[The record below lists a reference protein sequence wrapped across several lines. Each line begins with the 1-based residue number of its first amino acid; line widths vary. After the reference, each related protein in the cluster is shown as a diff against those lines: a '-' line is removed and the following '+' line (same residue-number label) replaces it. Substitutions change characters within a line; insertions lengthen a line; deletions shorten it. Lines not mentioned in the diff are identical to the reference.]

1 MALVKLNVDV
11 KMVHHVIKMMEHA
24 HALMDFLT
32 QHVVKHVTVRIMRYV
47 QKIQEIVQ
55 MIVQWVILD
64 QLVKEYV
71 TVKMESVVHQ
81 MEVVTVRVLTMVPN
95 VKTYADV

>member
-1 MALVKLNVDV
+1 
-11 KMVHHVIKMMEHA
+11 
-24 HALMDFLT
+24 
-32 QHVVKHVTVRIMRYV
+32 
-47 QKIQEIVQ
+47 